1 MPTDRGWPPHPISHE
16 WHIDGTLSNLYKF
29 VAFVQIYP
37 EDDLIHR
44 YITYHNGA

>member
-1 MPTDRGWPPHPISHE
+1 MPADRRWP
-16 WHIDGTLSNLYKF
+16 HIRSTINRTLSNLYEF

-37 EDDLIHR
+37 EDDLIHY